1 VGIDPEE
8 FSEQAVIA
16 STRDWLERAVIGLN
30 LCPFAKAVHVAGR
43 VHYCV
48 SEARTEDELVGD
60 LARELHML
68 NEANPEEIE
77 TSLLIHPRVLND
89 FLDFNDFLELADA
102 TVEGL
107 GLEGVLQVA
116 SFHPGYQFEGTEV
129 DDITNFSNRSPFPT
143 LHLLRESSIER
154 ALAQFPD
161 ADSIY
166 ERNIDT
172 LRKLGHPGWRLLFP
186 S

>member
-1 VGIDPEE
+1 M
-8 FSEQAVIA
+8 
-16 STRDWLERAVIGLN
+16 IGLN
-30 LCPFAKAVHVAGR
+30 LCPFAKAVHAAGR
-43 VHYCV
+43 VNYRL
-48 SEARTEDELVGD
+48 SEAMTEDALVAD
-60 LARELHML
+60 LARELTAL
-68 NEANPEEIE
+68 NEASPEETE
-77 TSLLIHPRVLND
+77 TTLLIHPRVLND

-102 TVEGL
+102 TVKGL

-116 SFHPGYQFEGTEV
+116 SFHPGFQFAGTEAE
-129 DDITNFSNRSPFPT
+129 DITNFSNRSPFPT
-143 LHLLRESSIER
+143 LHLLREASIER

-172 LRKLGHPGWRLLFP
+172 LRKLGHAGWRLLFP